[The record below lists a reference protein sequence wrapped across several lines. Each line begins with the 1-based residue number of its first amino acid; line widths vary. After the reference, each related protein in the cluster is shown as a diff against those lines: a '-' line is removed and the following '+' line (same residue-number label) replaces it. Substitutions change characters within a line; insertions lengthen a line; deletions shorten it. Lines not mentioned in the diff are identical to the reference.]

1 MYGTLLMAL
10 ALYKA
15 AEYWRMSTG
24 FKGFTLVKVLIVD
37 QILYFAMCVLH
48 PPCRLVY

>member
-1 MYGTLLMAL
+1 MIYGVILMAL

-15 AEYWRMSTG
+15 VEYWRMSRG

-37 QILYFAMCVLH
+37 QVMYFAL
-48 PPCRLVY
+48 